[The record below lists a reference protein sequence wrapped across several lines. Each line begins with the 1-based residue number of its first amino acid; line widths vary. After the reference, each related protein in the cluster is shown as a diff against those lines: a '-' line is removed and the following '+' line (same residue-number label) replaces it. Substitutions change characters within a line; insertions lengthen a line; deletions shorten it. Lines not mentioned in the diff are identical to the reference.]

1 MLGSKY
7 EVFLCVAKWGSFSRA
22 AEELFLTQ
30 PAVTRQIKAL
40 EEELG
45 FALFTRSRNSIRLTR
60 AGKSLAGSLAGIRDI
75 ADKALREASDIADG
89 KLTSIALGYA
99 TPYSTYWLPG
109 ALRRLYAIRQATNV
123 RLFKDRSVK
132 LVDKLVTGEIDAAV
146 VSQADLRDTGIPS
159 RHVCTSRPYAYVSA
173 DSPLASLEAVSLE
186 DLRQERILAPASS
199 ASSDVIHLGIRN
211 LMASGLSMEEFT
223 LVDSPESGCL
233 DGGRVHRAEPR
244 APRGRRRRPRPR
256 PHIGEPAREREH
268 RPVHRLRRPHPGPP
282 GRRPRGMREG
292 RDVRRIRRVVNPEPA
307 LRPVLELAA
316 AGRAP
321 FA

>member
-223 LVDSPESGCL
+223 LVDSPESGFIQAASM
-233 DGGRVHRAEPR
+233 GGVYIGPNLELPEAVAVGLVPVPISGNLPASESIDLCIAYVDPILAPLADDLAECARAETC
-244 APRGRRRRPRPR
+244 AVF
-256 PHIGEPAREREH
+256 GES
-268 RPVHRLRRPHPGPP
+268 
-282 GRRPRGMREG
+282 
-292 RDVRRIRRVVNPEPA
+292 
-307 LRPVLELAA
+307 
-316 AGRAP
+316 
-321 FA
+321 